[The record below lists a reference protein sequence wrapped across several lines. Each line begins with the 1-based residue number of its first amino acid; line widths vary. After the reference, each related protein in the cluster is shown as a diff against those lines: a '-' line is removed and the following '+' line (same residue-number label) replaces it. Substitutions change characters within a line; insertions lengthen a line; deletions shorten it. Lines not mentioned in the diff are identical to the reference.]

1 MKRVKAV
8 IAGMLSVILLVP
20 SVAFGEEAEKAS
32 SHSYLSETDYDWV
45 VEMSEP
51 PPDTRNH
58 WARNLFLW
66 AEDYKIIHGYN
77 DGSFKP
83 DRYASEAELLK
94 MIYKLFGA
102 ALPGSTNPDWSDGP
116 YQLAKGDRLPIK
128 GATDESAKF
137 KPVTRQTAA
146 EILIRSA
153 GVRYTGEDAIV
164 FLFGNGMIPA
174 RLAPTLEEFDGN
186 AFLSRAEALEW
197 LRVVS
202 LKGIM
207 SFMSFYEEPMESL
220 PLTELRK
227 ISVNPISDASHFTYA
242 PITRADLNMYDAN
255 KDIILEMGML
265 KRELEKKY
273 GLPEDYDFFKRSMYP
288 QYIAGF
294 DADQKLYSW
303 MVEAIEA
310 EDIPSIQTSKGI
322 EPGKSTLFDV
332 MEAYGT
338 GGYYGNEILT
348 YYYEEDGS
356 GNLVS
361 VTNRRLIKHN
371 NNGFLISFIVNS
383 ETNKVSHILIDSYK
397 FTFYDY
403 YDLLE
408 LNMD

>member
-1 MKRVKAV
+1 MKRVKAI

-32 SHSYLSETDYDWV
+32 SHSYLSETDYDFV

-58 WARNLFLW
+58 WARDLFLW
-66 AEDYKIIHGYN
+66 AEDSNIIHGYT

-102 ALPGSTNPDWSDGP
+102 ALLGSTDLDWSDGP
-116 YQLAKGDRLPIK
+116 YRLAKGDRLPIK
-128 GATDESAKF
+128 GANDESAKF

-202 LKGIM
+202 IKGIM

-227 ISVNPISDASHFTYA
+227 ISVNPISDTSHFTYA

-265 KRELEKKY
+265 KLELEKKY

-303 MVEAIEA
+303 TVEVKEA
-310 EDIPSIQTSKGI
+310 EDIPFIQTSKGI

-356 GNLVS
+356 GNLVN

-383 ETNKVSHILIDSYK
+383 ETNKVRFILIDSYK